1 MSKQESMESWHI
13 MAKYY
18 AKAEKETIVPYVFI
32 RIEDRTTREVMKTF
46 DVSRNA
52 YSKNLWFFRWKLA
65 EFQCQR
71 PKNDMVQT
79 LCFYDKKTGLDL
91 GFDSL
96 LSKLTSAKAKITLI
110 KDAID
115 EYKEKMKMDLFF
127 DESSDETFIRLKCKL
142 ETYIKRKEDL
152 ENQIKEEVGKLKGA
166 SK

>member
-18 AKAEKETIVPYVFI
+18 EKAEKETFVPYVFI

-91 GFDSL
+91 GLDSL

-127 DESSDETFIRLKCKL
+127 DESEDETLARMKCKL
-142 ETYIKRKEDL
+142 ETYVRKKEDL
-152 ENQIKEEVGKLKGA
+152 ENQIKEKVDNMEGA

>member
-18 AKAEKETIVPYVFI
+18 AKAEKETFVPYVFI
-32 RIEDRTTREVMKTF
+32 RIEDRTSREVMKTF

-79 LCFYDKKTGLDL
+79 LCFYDKKQV
-91 GFDSL
+91 
-96 LSKLTSAKAKITLI
+96 LI
-110 KDAID
+110 
-115 EYKEKMKMDLFF
+115 
-127 DESSDETFIRLKCKL
+127 
-142 ETYIKRKEDL
+142 
-152 ENQIKEEVGKLKGA
+152 
-166 SK
+166 

>member
-18 AKAEKETIVPYVFI
+18 AKAEKETVVPYVFI

-46 DVSRNA
+46 DVSRKA
-52 YSKNLWFFRWKLA
+52 YEKNIWFFRWKLA

-71 PKNDMVQT
+71 PRHDMVQT
-79 LCFYDKKTGLDL
+79 LGFYDKKTGLDL

-96 LSKLTSAKAKITLI
+96 LSKLTSAKAKITLT
-110 KDAID
+110 KDAIVQ
-115 EYKEKMKMDLFF
+115 YREKMKMDLFF
-127 DESSDETFIRLKCKL
+127 DESSDETFVKLKCKL
-142 ETYIKRKEDL
+142 ETYIKKKEDL

-166 SK
+166 TK

>member
-1 MSKQESMESWHI
+1 MESWHI

-71 PKNDMVQT
+71 PRHDMIQT
-79 LCFYDKKTGLDL
+79 LGFYDKKTGLDL

-127 DESSDETFIRLKCKL
+127 DESEDETLARMKCKL
-142 ETYIKRKEDL
+142 ETYVRKKEDL
-152 ENQIKEEVGKLKGA
+152 ENQIKEKVGNMKEVQHENIT
-166 SK
+166 